1 MMIMSVHPP
10 GRSPGLSPS
19 APASCT
25 LVLHGPEVFDAGDVV
40 FLVERLRPSRIIVSG
55 VMGRTAA
62 EESGIACEFI
72 SVPPSRVLC
81 DLDGS
86 AILANHGKTPLSGRI
101 FGEIVASRLSPL
113 GLVQLECSDGT
124 LYVWNRP
131 VDDFARN
138 ITRKTGYTLRE
149 VSSEGTPACAERSI
163 RGCVAGEPVYID
175 GIVIGHAT
183 GPDVVIRAVDGDI
196 VPLSGLVPKPHGLE
210 KISGNR
216 YTDLSRVWC
225 KSGQIRTGT
234 PAPGRQRLATG
245 RVLFLDHCG
254 HQMYTRLTPGICG
267 IVSVG
272 DDTTTVCGHIAAHLG
287 IPVFGIVDG
296 DQDDIVSA
304 SFSPGSVIAHAVRER
319 DDDIGDEIGGMI
331 PDGLVAWDDLVER
344 LIRHLGERVRI
355 THPAE

>member
-1 MMIMSVHPP
+1 MPVEQP
-10 GRSPGLSPS
+10 GRLPVMPDPHPEL
-19 APASCT
+19 CT
-25 LVLHGPEVFDAGDVV
+25 LVLHGPEVFDAGNVV

-62 EESGIACEFI
+62 EESGIPCEFI
-72 SVPPSRVLC
+72 SVPPSRVLR

-86 AILANHGKTPLSGRI
+86 ALLANHGKTPLSGRI

-196 VPLSGLVPKPHGLE
+196 VPLSGLVPKLHGLE

-225 KSGQIRTGT
+225 KSGQIRTRG

-254 HQMYTRLTPGICG
+254 HQIYTRLTPGICG

-272 DDTTTVCGHIAAHLG
+272 DDTTAVCGHIAAHLG
-287 IPVFGIVDG
+287 IPVFGIIDG
-296 DQDDIVSA
+296 DEDGIVEG
-304 SFSPGSVIAHAVRER
+304 SFVPGSVIARAVHER

-331 PDGLVAWDDLVER
+331 PDGLVAWDDFVER
-344 LIRHLGERVRI
+344 LIRHLGERVKI